1 MFLQRVKILVEIPDK
16 DAKVINGIMLALNVW
31 MDMLI
36 KSSIFLPVLMFP
48 LMNVFHLRTI
58 IVMLLIRKLYG
69 AIYAKKDIKI

>member
-16 DAKVINGIMLALNVW
+16 DVKVISGIMLALNVW

-36 KSSIFLPVLMFP
+36 KSSIFLPVLMFH
-48 LMNVFHLRTI
+48 LMSVFHLRTI
-58 IVMLLIRKLYG
+58 IAMLLIQKHYG